1 MAEPDP
7 KPAPEPAKKA
17 GGDPAP
23 DPQGRSYTDE
33 EIAKIR
39 KDSSDDGFRMGEKKN
54 RERMRDLGLSSD
66 EDIRRAQEAL
76 KKQEELDRTA
86 LESKGEYERLRAKDQ
101 EEHEKEKAKLA
112 EDITAGNVKLDRLMI
127 RDPLMTA
134 LSDSKAIRPS
144 ECADLIM
151 MSGKLKRDGEA
162 VKVVDADGDALFKE
176 GKPVTLAQ
184 FVAGWLEERP
194 DRVHD
199 GMAPGTGDGDATTR
213 AKGTVDAP
221 ALMAEIKSNPLLLE
235 DAGVDRAST
244 NYAVD
249 SSDANLNALRAA
261 IEKAKSA

>member
-1 MAEPDP
+1 MADPNP
-7 KPAPEPAKKA
+7 KPAPEPAKKP

-23 DPQGRSYTDE
+23 DPQGRMMTDE
-33 EIAKIR
+33 EIEKLR
-39 KDSSDDGFRMGEKKN
+39 KEASDDGFRMGEKKN

-76 KKQEELDRTA
+76 KKQEEADRST
-86 LESKGEYERLRAKDQ
+86 LEAKGEYERLRAKDQ
-101 EEHEKEKAKLA
+101 EEHEKEKAKMA
-112 EDITAGNVKLDRLMI
+112 EDVKARDVKLDRLMI

-213 AKGTVDAP
+213 AKGAVDAQ
-221 ALMAEIKSNPLLLE
+221 ATMAEIKANPMLMD

-244 NYAVD
+244 NYSVNA
-249 SSDANLNALRAA
+249 SDANLTALRVA